1 MCCQIHVG
9 IVLRIDANNMRVC
22 LFTSTNDKNEG
33 GPSRSVP
40 ILAKGLSEIGC
51 DTILMTRETANMNFH
66 VLEEGSNVHIIV
78 LPYSIRYDELEKTIL
93 AGHYDVI
100 HIQCIWTPIY
110 HQVIKI
116 ARKHG
121 IKYIITPRGTLEP
134 WSMSK
139 KRLKKC
145 LAMMLYQRSDLH
157 HADAILATAD
167 LEAQHIRELGFKNP
181 IAIIP
186 NGIDISEYRCRPVIT
201 KNKVKKQLL
210 FLSRIHEKKGL
221 ELLISAWETLQSKYP
236 DWNVLIAGNGE
247 KQYIQ
252 QLRKIINE
260 KSLENSIRIVPP
272 VFGEEKRELYSESS
286 LFVLPSYSENFGMVI
301 AEAMSCGV
309 PVITTTGTPWEEL
322 NKMGIG
328 WCINLSVEN
337 LIEAIDNALSLG
349 CDQLFD
355 LGQKCHDYVANKYQY
370 IKVAENNLV
379 LYRWLLNPLS
389 QIDFLYQ

>member
-1 MCCQIHVG
+1 
-9 IVLRIDANNMRVC
+9 MR
-22 LFTSTNDKNEG
+22 LGTTSIC
-33 GPSRSVP
+33 SSYV
-40 ILAKGLSEIGC
+40 LAKAACIVSTDKTALTGL
-51 DTILMTRETANMNFH
+51 
-66 VLEEGSNVHIIV
+66 
-78 LPYSIRYDELEKTIL
+78 
-93 AGHYDVI
+93 
-100 HIQCIWTPIY
+100 TPVFSDNTVFFE
-110 HQVIKI
+110 Q
-116 ARKHG
+116 ARMVVVCK
-121 IKYIITPRGTLEP
+121 
-134 WSMSK
+134 
-139 KRLKKC
+139 
-145 LAMMLYQRSDLH
+145 
-157 HADAILATAD
+157 
-167 LEAQHIRELGFKNP
+167 
-181 IAIIP
+181 
-186 NGIDISEYRCRPVIT
+186 
-201 KNKVKKQLL
+201 
-210 FLSRIHEKKGL
+210 
-221 ELLISAWETLQSKYP
+221 
-236 DWNVLIAGNGE
+236 